1 LYWLS
6 LLVINAASMLLH
18 VLVEAPANNLR
29 NHAVHLFS
37 LAAALISRVGAM
49 AARPVPA
56 E

>member
-37 LAAALISRVGAM
+37 LAAALISR